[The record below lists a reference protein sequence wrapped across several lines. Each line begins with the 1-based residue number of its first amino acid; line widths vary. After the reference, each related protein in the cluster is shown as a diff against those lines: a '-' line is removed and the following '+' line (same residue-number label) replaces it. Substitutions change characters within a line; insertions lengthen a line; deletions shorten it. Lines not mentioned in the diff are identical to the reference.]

1 MPALDAQMPSSTS
14 AEVSARTRRAV
25 YGAPEAPVMPRKTRT
40 AGLFRAFGFAQEH
53 AELMQLQLSER
64 GELRHHVVAEL
75 RRVCNVFGEE
85 VRPLTA
91 LSDRRQV
98 WCAEVGAAGAE
109 VGVAGG
115 TAGSRK
121 DVGPGDGVRIVG
133 EALTLRPRG
142 HGLHDLAGEGLLR
155 GRPLVRHDTH
165 RDHDQD
171 GG

>member
-14 AEVSARTRRAV
+14 AAVSARTRRAA

-53 AELMQLQLSER
+53 AELLQLLLSER

-91 LSDRRQV
+91 LCDRRQV
-98 WCAEVGAAGAE
+98 GCAEVGAAGAE
-109 VGVAGG
+109 VGVAGSA
-115 TAGSRK
+115 AGARK
-121 DVGPGDGVRIVG
+121 DLGPGDGVWIVG
-133 EALTLRPRG
+133 ETLTLRPCG

-155 GRPLVRHDTH
+155 GRALVC
-165 RDHDQD
+165 Q
-171 GG
+171 